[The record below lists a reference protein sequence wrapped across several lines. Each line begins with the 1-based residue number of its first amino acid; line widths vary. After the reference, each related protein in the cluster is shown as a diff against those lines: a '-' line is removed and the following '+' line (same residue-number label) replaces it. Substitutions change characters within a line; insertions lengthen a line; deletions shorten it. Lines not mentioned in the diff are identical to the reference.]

1 MSDIK
6 KAIEYHKK
14 QLATALEYG
23 NRDREGRAYGNLGH
37 AYQSVG
43 DYRKAIKYHEKD
55 LKIAIELGD
64 RGREGVAYGNLGN
77 AYQSLGDYQKA
88 IEYHEKHL
96 KLAIKIGDRG
106 GEGRAY
112 GNLGNA
118 YRSLRDYRKAI
129 EYHKKHLK
137 IATEIG
143 DRGGE
148 GRAYVNLGNAY
159 QSLGDYR
166 KAIEYH
172 EKDLKIAIEIGDRRA
187 EGGAYGNLGNA
198 YQSLG
203 DYRKAIEYHK
213 KHLKIAIELGDRGRE
228 GVAYGNL
235 GNAYWSLGDYQKAIE
250 YHEKHLKLAIKIG
263 DRDGEGGGYGN
274 LGNAYWS
281 LGDYRKAI
289 EYHEKHLK
297 IAIEIVDRDGEGRA
311 YGNLGNA
318 YQALG
323 DYRKAME
330 YHEKDLKIAIEIG
343 DRGGEGQAYGN
354 LGNDYQSLGDYQK
367 AIEYYEKY
375 LKIAIEIG
383 DRRGKGRAYG
393 NLGNAYQSLG
403 DYRKAI
409 EYHEKDLKIAI
420 EIGDRGGKGRA
431 SGNLGNAYQSLG
443 DSRKAIEYH
452 EKHLKIAI
460 EIGDRGGKG
469 RAYGNLGNAYQS
481 LSDYRKA
488 IKYHEKHLKIAT
500 EIGDQAGEA
509 NAYYNLG
516 FHFVFLEETETAV
529 DNFVSAVDVFNSL
542 RSQLKSQDNWKI
554 NFREVHE
561 KAYTALW
568 VSLLRIKKIDEAL
581 FAAEQ
586 GRAQTLSDNLLIQYK
601 LDASLSSATID
612 TKETISRLLTKI
624 SSPTLFLA
632 TTDFTTNIWFL
643 RKGKKVRFRNSR
655 LEGDKTE
662 KDPLLALLK
671 SSLEKIG
678 AEDTKRCEDRTFD
691 EIDNESSFSIK
702 VRGEGVGKPPSP
714 PLDNP
719 FKPFYDAVID
729 PILDMLEPQD
739 DELVIV
745 PDGALCL
752 TPWAAVF
759 ESIRIR
765 IVPSLTSYQL
775 ILSVPEGH
783 HKKKGALLVGNPCL
797 KELKK
802 PLDDLPCAQEEVEM
816 IASVLKTTP
825 LTGIH
830 ATKAEV
836 LKRMSSV
843 VLIHIAAHGNQR
855 SGEIALSPNPGWSS
869 KFPHR
874 KDYILKMSD
883 VHAANLRARLV
894 VLSCCHS
901 GRGRVLKGEGV
912 VGIARAF
919 LAAGARSVLVALWA
933 IDDEATMVF
942 MKSFYQQL
950 KEGKTASAAVQQSM
964 KFLRESEQFYE
975 MKYWAPFQLI
985 GDDVK
990 IEFEDD
996 DDVKK

>member
-1 MSDIK
+1 MKI
-6 KAIEYHKK
+6 AIEI
-14 QLATALEYG
+14 G
-23 NRDREGRAYGNLGH
+23 DRGAEGRAYG
-37 AYQSVG
+37 S
-43 DYRKAIKYHEKD
+43 
-55 LKIAIELGD
+55 
-64 RGREGVAYGNLGN
+64 LGN
-77 AYQSLGDYQKA
+77 AYQSLGDYRKAIEYHAKHLKIAIEIGDRGGEGGAYGGLGNTYQSLDDYRKA

-96 KLAIKIGDRG
+96 KIATEIGDRF

-118 YRSLRDYRKAI
+118 YDSLGDYRKAI
-129 EYHKKHLK
+129 EYHAKHLKIAIEIGDRGGEGGAYGGLGNAYQSLGDYRKAIEYHEKHLKIATEIGDRVGEGRAYGNLGNAYQSLDGYRKAIEYYEKHLKIAIEIGDRGGEGGAYGNLGNTYRSLGSYRRAIKYHKKHLK

-148 GRAYVNLGNAY
+148 GRAYGSLGIAYQALGDYGKAIEYHEKQLKITIEIGDRGGEGRGYGHLGNAY
-159 QSLGDYR
+159 EELGDYR

-172 EKDLKIAIEIGDRRA
+172 EKC
-187 EGGAYGNLGNA
+187 
-198 YQSLG
+198 
-203 DYRKAIEYHK
+203 
-213 KHLKIAIELGDRGRE
+213 
-228 GVAYGNL
+228 
-235 GNAYWSLGDYQKAIE
+235 
-250 YHEKHLKLAIKIG
+250 
-263 DRDGEGGGYGN
+263 
-274 LGNAYWS
+274 
-281 LGDYRKAI
+281 
-289 EYHEKHLK
+289 
-297 IAIEIVDRDGEGRA
+297 
-311 YGNLGNA
+311 
-318 YQALG
+318 
-323 DYRKAME
+323 
-330 YHEKDLKIAIEIG
+330 LKIAIEIG
-343 DRGGEGQAYGN
+343 DRGGEGT
-354 LGNDYQSLGDYQK
+354 
-367 AIEYYEKY
+367 
-375 LKIAIEIG
+375 
-383 DRRGKGRAYG
+383 AYG

-409 EYHEKDLKIAI
+409 EYHEKNLKIAI
-420 EIGDRGGKGRA
+420 EIGDLGGEGGAYGR
-431 SGNLGNAYQSLG
+431 LGNAYQALG
-443 DSRKAIEYH
+443 DYRKAIEYH
-452 EKHLKIAI
+452 ENHLKIAT
-460 EIGDRGGKG
+460 EIGDRGGEG
-469 RAYGNLGNAYQS
+469 GAYGRLGNAYQ
-481 LSDYRKA
+481 LLGDYRKA
-488 IKYHEKHLKIAT
+488 IEYYEKCLKIAT
-500 EIGDQAGEA
+500 EIGDQAGEGT
-509 NAYYNLG
+509 AYHNIG
-516 FHFVFLEETETAV
+516 VVFLCLGEIENAV
-529 DNFVSAVDVFNSL
+529 DNFLSAVDVFNSL
-542 RSQLKSQDNWKI
+542 RSLLKSQDNWKI
-554 NFREVHE
+554 NFRDVYEA
-561 KAYTALW
+561 AYTALW

-643 RKGKKVRFRNSR
+643 RKGKKVRFWNSR

-714 PLDNP
+714 PLDDP

-752 TPWAAVF
+752 TPWSAVF

-775 ILSVPEGH
+775 ILSASKGH

-816 IASVLKTTP
+816 IASILKTTP

-836 LKRMSSV
+836 MKRMSSV
-843 VLIHIAAHGNQR
+843 ALIHIAAHGNER
-855 SGEIALSPNPGWSS
+855 TGEIALSPNPGWSS
-869 KFPHR
+869 KFPQR

-919 LAAGARSVLVALWA
+919 LAAGARSVLVTLWA

-990 IEFEDD
+990 IEFEAD